1 MVQFLAMLFVL
12 PLSRRAYRV
21 ANMIMMEALWSELI
35 WLVDWWAG
43 VKVGF
48 FLWVCFVYG
57 CSFQQKQFSSFS
69 SPLVD
74 VARKKGQGMSNGG
87 IRSSEFSH

>member
-48 FLWVCFVYG
+48 FLWVCFVLWVLIPAETI
-57 CSFQQKQFSSFS
+57 FFFFFSSCRCREKER
-69 SPLVD
+69 PGD
-74 VARKKGQGMSNGG
+74 EQWWN
-87 IRSSEFSH
+87 

>member
-1 MVQFLAMLFVL
+1 LQLAALVGLAWHVNGFGGKMAQFLAMLFVL

-48 FLWVCFVYG
+48 FWWVCFVYG
-57 CSFQQKQFSSFS
+57 CSFQQ
-69 SPLVD
+69 
-74 VARKKGQGMSNGG
+74 SNFLL
-87 IRSSEFSH
+87 SLLLL